1 MENSIIY
8 KLLPIKS
15 LRRSGIK
22 NLGVKFIVCHDTGN
36 DGSTANGNVKYY
48 HDSANKMQ
56 SSAHYF
62 VDDKN
67 IICVIPED
75 EKAWH
80 IHYGSAVDNKI
91 YGDDANDIALG
102 IELCYSTKKLFDS
115 IKAYQ
120 NYCALIAHLCIKY
133 KLNHTTNLISHA
145 KLDPT
150 RRTDPINAFSKIGKT
165 WEQFI
170 IDVGAII
177 SSNNKHMKKILR
189 VLTANYDLETK
200 QTVAHF
206 VLDEV
211 SETGEVKQ
219 VMFGS
224 RVFEGSVTLK
234 QAIEM
239 IKSDSDKDIEVVTFV
254 K

>member
-1 MENSIIY
+1 MEITQ
-8 KLLPIKS
+8 KLIPIGTK
-15 LRRSGIK
+15 RRSGIK

-36 DGSTANGNVKYY
+36 AGSTALQNVDYY
-48 HDSANKMQ
+48 IKSANEMQ
-56 SSAHYF
+56 ASAHTF
-62 VDDKN
+62 VDDKVILN
-67 IICVIPED
+67 CIPED

-80 IHYGSAVDNKI
+80 VRYGVTGDNKE

-102 IELCYSTKKLFDS
+102 VELCYPKNNNFDGL
-115 IKAYQ
+115 KAYS
-120 NYCALIAHLCIKY
+120 NYCKYIAYLCIKY
-133 KLNHTTNLISHA
+133 GLDYKTKLESHA

-150 RRTDPINAFSKIGKT
+150 RRTDPLNAFSKIGKT

-177 SSNNKHMKKILR
+177 NSNNKTMKKILR
-189 VLTANYDLETK
+189 VLTANYNLESN
-200 QTVAHF
+200 QTIVNF

-211 SETGEVKQ
+211 SETGEVRQ
-219 VMFGS
+219 VMFGGRS
-224 RVFEGSVTLK
+224 FEGSVTLE
-234 QAIEM
+234 QAMEM